1 MRKITNILTFLT
13 VVTSLFMGCT
23 DLEEI
28 PIDGIAV
35 DGSSGGGSAPDFR
48 AVLNEVNAIYSDWAR
63 QGGLNEMSGDA
74 WAGPTRGGD
83 WDDNAAL
90 RQIHTHTWAPD
101 HVWLQGVFNVC
112 LTGVFN
118 ADLLLADPSQ
128 SADHAGAK
136 FLKSWF
142 YYRMISLFGK
152 VPYRE
157 SYDDLTKDALVYSRQ
172 EALPIGVALAEEA
185 LAGLP
190 ETSGATNAH
199 PDNILTKDAARM
211 LLAKYHLN
219 KAVFTSELGA
229 TEFTHDPADMTA
241 VINYVNDMSATLNT
255 GVNDGSAYWKNF
267 DIDNSESPEII
278 FSLISILGGGARD
291 ISDTRWYYF
300 SGGHYN
306 MTPGGWNGPVIVGE
320 YYDYFQQNG
329 VVEGSDPRVTFS
341 RPDLV
346 DNFSTSADSGV
357 GVGIL
362 RGQQYAPGGTTP
374 LEDRLGNPLT
384 FMPINE
390 LVMTSQSTI
399 ERQGFRAR
407 KYVPDARNI
416 DNPANDHIVYR
427 YADALLMRAEAVLR
441 GGSGADAQADL
452 DAIRGRVGLGSISA
466 SLDNVY
472 AERARELWLEGWRR
486 EDMIRYGTFL
496 EAKFFK
502 PSVSDTKYLLYSIPA
517 DALINPNM
525 TQNPGY

>member
-1 MRKITNILTFLT
+1 MKKNIVYLIVLIVSITF
-13 VVTSLFMGCT
+13 VGCT

-28 PIDGIAV
+28 PIDGVAA
-35 DGSSGGGSAPDFR
+35 DGGGGTNTPDFR
-48 AVLNEVNAIYSDWAR
+48 AVLNEMNAIYAEWAR
-63 QGGLNEMSGDA
+63 QGGLKEMSGDA

-101 HVWLQGVFNVC
+101 HVWLQATFNIL
-112 LTGVFN
+112 LTGIFN
-118 ADLLLADPSQ
+118 ADLLLADSSQ
-128 SADHAGAK
+128 SSDHAATK

-142 YYRMISLFGK
+142 YYEMISFFGK

-172 EALPIGVALAEEA
+172 EAFPIGVALAEEA
-185 LAGLP
+185 LAELP
-190 ETSGATNAH
+190 ETSGTGGH
-199 PDNILTKDAARM
+199 PDNIITKDAARM
-211 LLAKYHLN
+211 LLAKYYLN
-219 KAVFTSELGA
+219 KAVYTSELGT
-229 TEFTHDPADMTA
+229 TEFTHEASDMTRVVSLVNDMTA
-241 VINYVNDMSATLNT
+241 SLNMGNT
-255 GVNDGSAYWKNF
+255 DGAAYWKNF
-267 DIDNSESPEII
+267 DVDNSESPEII
-278 FSLISILGGGARD
+278 LSLISILGGDARD
-291 ISDTRWYYF
+291 ISDTRWYYN
-300 SGGHYN
+300 SGAHYH

-320 YYDYFQQNG
+320 YYEYFQENG
-329 VVEGSDPRVTFS
+329 ISEGEDPRATYT

-346 DNFSTSADSGV
+346 ENLSTSVDEGV
-357 GVGIL
+357 AVGIL
-362 RGQQYAPGGTTP
+362 RGQQYAPGGTTA

-384 FMPINE
+384 FSPITE
-390 LVMTSQSTI
+390 LVITSQSTI

-407 KYVPDARNI
+407 KYVPDVRNF

-452 DAIRGRVGLGSISA
+452 DAIRSRVGLGSISA

-486 EDMIRYGTFL
+486 EDMIRFGTFL
-496 EAKFFK
+496 DTKELK
-502 PSVSDTKYLLYSIPA
+502 PSVSDAKYLLYAIPA